1 MMAEA
6 LASAADT
13 KACVVDLSV
22 NADGNLVLDVK
33 PMGTVIIFR

>member
-22 NADGNLVLDVK
+22 NAVGIDVK